1 MSVLDL
7 SSGGSRPGEVG
18 LLDKGIVETL
28 NRLLVCAYI
37 LVVDAEVVVDSVETR
52 VVTNRCL
59 LHEITFSFPP
69 SSTRSTSGWYID
81 TTRFTLSAQRLE
93 NE

>member
-18 LLDKGIVETL
+18 LLDKGILERL
-28 NRLLVCAYI
+28 NRLLVSAYI
-37 LVVDAEVVVDSVETR
+37 LVVDAGETR

-59 LHEITFSFPP
+59 LHEITFSFP
-69 SSTRSTSGWYID
+69 SSQARSTPGCYIAS
-81 TTRFTLSAQRLE
+81 TRFTHSVHASKRSE
-93 NE
+93 I